1 MTIYLYSASTNQF
14 YPTVLIE
21 AYRAN
26 NTLPDDVQPIDDD
39 MALEFLGVPP
49 EGMKRVAGS
58 DGLPTWKSNN
68 TVL

>member
-14 YPTVLIE
+14 YPTVLLD

-26 NTLPDDVQPIDDD
+26 NALPENASPVDDD

-49 EGMKRVAGS
+49 EGMKRVVGS
-58 DGLPTWKSNN
+58 NGLPTWGMAN
-68 TVL
+68 